1 MARVSKGR
9 YNLQVLAIMAVY
21 VVLMLFE
28 WPLVGKTEGL
38 ALRTLLALLP
48 TLPVVVVIVLAA
60 RMVMR
65 GDELEQRMHLIAL
78 SVAVG
83 VISVASIVGGFLAV
97 AKVWTVGGD
106 VLFWVFPLLCMVYGI
121 TRVVLVRRVTG
132 AWDFWGC

>member
-121 TRVVLVRRVTG
+121 TRVVLVRRVTS

>member
-1 MARVSKGR
+1 MARLSKGK
-9 YNLQVLAIMAVY
+9 YNLQVAAIMAVY
-21 VVLMLFE
+21 VALMLFE

-48 TLPVVVVIVLAA
+48 AVPVVAVIVLAA

-83 VISVASIVGGFLAV
+83 VVSVASIVGAFLAI
-97 AKVWTVGGD
+97 AHVWMVGGD
-106 VLFWVFPLLCMVYGI
+106 VLIWVFPALCLVYGAM
-121 TRVVLVRRVTG
+121 RLVLVRRMTG
-132 AWDFWGC
+132 AWNC

>member
-21 VVLMLFE
+21 LALMLFE

-48 TLPVVVVIVLAA
+48 TVPVVAVIVLAA

-78 SVAVG
+78 SVAMG
-83 VISVASIVGGFLAV
+83 VVSVASIVGAFLAI
-97 AKVWTVGGD
+97 AKIWTIGGD
-106 VLFWVFPLLCMVYGI
+106 ILIWVFPALCLVYGA
-121 TRVVLVRRVTG
+121 TRIVLVRRMTG
-132 AWDFWGC
+132 AWGC